1 VKSLAKSL
9 VKSSLL
15 VTALLLAACDPTAH
29 WSVQEPDLN
38 RVVLSVSA
46 LAPNDAYAVGG
57 ALSSGGDGLFLHYDG
72 TTWHPIPVATQA
84 TLWWVFARVPND
96 VYLVGELG
104 TIFHWDGQA
113 LSPMVSGTD
122 RTLYGVWGASADDL
136 WAVGGKPGTD
146 GVILH
151 KDPTGWTV
159 QPTPVPFV
167 AFFKV
172 WGTSSS
178 DVFVCGEGGTIL
190 HFDGHTWTSQPT
202 GEPASTTLFT
212 VAGRSPTDV
221 YAVGGFGHPVA
232 LHYDGTTW
240 SPLSDPALAQAS
252 SLAGVS
258 VDPDGSVILV
268 GASGTRLRGHPGSLL
283 DETDFA
289 PRDDLHATAFTHHEI
304 FAVGGNY
311 VSPPGSPRHGVI
323 AHFGK

>member
-1 VKSLAKSL
+1 MNWPRAV
-9 VKSSLL
+9 
-15 VTALLLAACDPTAH
+15 ALLPVAPVALVFVGLLTMAGP
-29 WSVQEPDLN
+29 WPPLVGPPLVQ
-38 RVVLSVSA
+38 VF
-46 LAPNDAYAVGG
+46 
-57 ALSSGGDGLFLHYDG
+57 ALSPTDVYTVGEQGSIWHYDG
-72 TTWHPIPVATQA
+72 TTIT
-84 TLWWVFARVPND
+84 
-96 VYLVGELG
+96 
-104 TIFHWDGQA
+104 
-113 LSPMVSGTD
+113 PMPSGTD
-122 RTLYGVWGASADDL
+122 RTLYGVWGTSANDL

-146 GVILH
+146 GVLLH
-151 KDPTGWTV
+151 KDATGWTV
-159 QPTPVPFV
+159 QPSPVPFV

-190 HFDGHTWTSQPT
+190 HFDGQTWTPQPT
-202 GEPASTTLFT
+202 GEPPSTTLFT

-240 SPLSDPALAQAS
+240 SPLSDPALSQAS

-258 VDPDGSVILV
+258 VDTDGSVILV

-283 DETDFA
+283 DDTDFA
-289 PRDDLHATAFTHHEI
+289 PRDDLHATAFIHGQI